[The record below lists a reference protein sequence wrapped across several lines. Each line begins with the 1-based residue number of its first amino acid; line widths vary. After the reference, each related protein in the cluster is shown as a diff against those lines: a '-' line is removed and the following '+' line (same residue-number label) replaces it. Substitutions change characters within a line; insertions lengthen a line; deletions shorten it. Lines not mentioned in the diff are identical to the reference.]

1 MQLLHN
7 LRQDLVKR
15 RTAVVNQIRGALLE
29 RGIAIHKGVDQV
41 RKQLPDILE
50 DAENGLTALC
60 RELIA
65 EQAER
70 LRELDKAIKE
80 QDTRLGRLSQA
91 DALSRRML
99 DVPGVGPITATI
111 VASDIGD
118 GKGYASS
125 RDYAGVWA
133 WFPRGGQKLC

>member
-1 MQLLHN
+1 M
-7 LRQDLVKR
+7 
-15 RTAVVNQIRGALLE
+15 
-29 RGIAIHKGVDQV
+29 
-41 RKQLPDILE
+41 PDILE

-80 QDTRLGRLSQA
+80 QDKRLGRLSQA

-125 RDYAGVWA
+125 RDYAASLGLVPERWSKTVLA
-133 WFPRGGQKLC
+133 KRINSAGGCRRWSSGAALTRLRFP